1 MWIKLISTEQRREMI
16 RGKFMNRSN
25 ICLSYFPLHKNAVL
39 IMTWYW
45 LFGTRISLHSCRW
58 GIPVK
63 LWSIWGAS
71 FLTWGELWAPEVRTV
86 QFPCMDTD
94 WAPGR
99 ANPSIFNMKNTKPCP
114 SVCPPRFKGSPGFI
128 AVCSQRKRSC
138 RDHLRSQHQTALQD
152 SPILEAGS
160 CIFHVLRLQL
170 NEEAEILRIF
180 WWFAQALQLAVLDY
194 GKDHSTMWI
203 SVLQFRILSGLYTT
217 PKSHHLYRCTF
228 QVQPFTVRTQ
238 KHLNIFTL
246 CLQAQ
251 YPQIPFAEQIMHF
264 LFPACSFN
272 LILFTVDKR
281 RILPVYSTEPL
292 KWWWLISEQQ
302 TKMVLGGANLQVALQ
317 KITGVEVNKEVFSA
331 FCTLPYKVK
340 NVENGHLMG
349 KMLSFPGTVN
359 SLCYSRKHNIYFLS
373 EDWIKCYRVV

>member
-138 RDHLRSQHQTALQD
+138 RDHLRSSTKLHFRTVPFWKQGLVFSMYWDYSWMKRLKYWGFFGDLPKLCSWLCLITGRTIALCEF
-152 SPILEAGS
+152 LS
-160 CIFHVLRLQL
+160 CSSGYCLVYTQPQNLITFIGAHFKYNHL
-170 NEEAEILRIF
+170 
-180 WWFAQALQLAVLDY
+180 
-194 GKDHSTMWI
+194 
-203 SVLQFRILSGLYTT
+203 LSGHRNT
-217 PKSHHLYRCTF
+217 
-228 QVQPFTVRTQ
+228 
-238 KHLNIFTL
+238 
-246 CLQAQ
+246 
-251 YPQIPFAEQIMHF
+251 
-264 LFPACSFN
+264 
-272 LILFTVDKR
+272 
-281 RILPVYSTEPL
+281 
-292 KWWWLISEQQ
+292 
-302 TKMVLGGANLQVALQ
+302 
-317 KITGVEVNKEVFSA
+317 
-331 FCTLPYKVK
+331 
-340 NVENGHLMG
+340 
-349 KMLSFPGTVN
+349 
-359 SLCYSRKHNIYFLS
+359 
-373 EDWIKCYRVV
+373 